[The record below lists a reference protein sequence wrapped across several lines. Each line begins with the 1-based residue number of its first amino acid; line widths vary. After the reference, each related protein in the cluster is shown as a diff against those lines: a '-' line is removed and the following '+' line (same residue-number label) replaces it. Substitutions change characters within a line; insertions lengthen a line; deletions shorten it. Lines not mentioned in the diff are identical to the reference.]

1 LVLDLDDEDYSDDE
15 VQPPQRPAQRSSQR
29 QPTAVT
35 THVTPSISSAN
46 RNDII
51 VYLDTGAS
59 SNAVSFNSPIIHDV
73 HDIPTREMIG
83 IGQEDCTHAG
93 ILQHFGPALIAPS
106 LSIHIVSASVQIKR
120 ENELSFYN
128 VLNCFSLSRDG
139 TEYNMLT
146 HRSNG
151 LYGYSYMRSAAHV
164 QLRLDRL
171 INGRFY
177 TPEKQGRAA
186 AG

>member
-1 LVLDLDDEDYSDDE
+1 M
-15 VQPPQRPAQRSSQR
+15 
-29 QPTAVT
+29 T

-46 RNDII
+46 RGDDII

-59 SNAVSFNSPIIHDV
+59 SNAVPFNSPIIHDV
-73 HDIPTREMIG
+73 HDIPTRESFG
-83 IGQEDCTHAG
+83 IGHPRRYS
-93 ILQHFGPALIAPS
+93 PAFRTSSNRAS

-128 VLNCFSLSRDG
+128 VRNCFSLSRDG